1 MSKLPT
7 TLRML
12 IPVSLTTASNAAN
25 SIAYL
30 LITCDPRDPRLGGA
44 LNARPTFPKRNH
56 CCNRHR
62 CGNVNCSFQRTIS
75 TSINNCRSNQCPT
88 CKTTMEAADLSNHQA
103 TCTFPW
109 WSDNVTVAPLLH
121 VQIWPLIHTCERLE
135 IQISEPKLRPK
146 SSDRSR
152 SISKAL
158 PFSVPTQLFP
168 DHRPYYVS

>member
-1 MSKLPT
+1 
-7 TLRML
+7 ML

-30 LITCDPRDPRLGGA
+30 SITCDLRGPRPGGA
-44 LNARPTFPKRNH
+44 LNVRPTFPKRNH
-56 CCNRHR
+56 TAATDTDVA
-62 CGNVNCSFQRTIS
+62 NVKISFQRTIS

-109 WSDNVTVAPLLH
+109 WSDNVTVTPLLH
-121 VQIWPLIHTCERLE
+121 MQIWPLIHRCECFE

-146 SSDRSR
+146 SSDRSK

-158 PFSVPTQLFP
+158 PFSVPTQFFP